1 MVVLVAVVGLSFFF
15 IVAPADEK
23 HTVCKTLTV
32 VGEQQ
37 LSQFP
42 LFFPLLHPLKYEINI
57 SNSPLNGG
65 KQLHLE
71 IHFDD
76 MGIGTCLS
84 NRFRIFVHSAK
95 HTHCIKA

>member
-57 SNSPLNGG
+57 SNSPLNG
-65 KQLHLE
+65 E
-71 IHFDD
+71 
-76 MGIGTCLS
+76 S
-84 NRFRIFVHSAK
+84 NYI
-95 HTHCIKA
+95 